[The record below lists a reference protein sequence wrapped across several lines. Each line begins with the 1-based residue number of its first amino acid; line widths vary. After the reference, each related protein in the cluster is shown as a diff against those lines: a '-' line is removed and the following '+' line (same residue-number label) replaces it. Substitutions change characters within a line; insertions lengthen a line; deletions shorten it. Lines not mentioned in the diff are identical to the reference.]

1 MLDVF
6 KVWYYKNA
14 YIHLWIKVASIEFV
28 LDRGFLYLNR
38 KGVIT
43 MRKQYT
49 KEEKAEY
56 FEKLR
61 KEWDRSKE
69 LAASD
74 KVAEALFRET
84 RLKGIS
90 FTGFYFVLKQM
101 KRLRMD
107 GLPHIDCK
115 TFNGWRENGFKV
127 KKNSKSKIQGI
138 TWIGI
143 ERDEGEVE
151 TENEESKYLYPKVY
165 HLFHKSQVE
174 PLK

>member
-1 MLDVF
+1 
-6 KVWYYKNA
+6 
-14 YIHLWIKVASIEFV
+14 
-28 LDRGFLYLNR
+28 
-38 KGVIT
+38 

>member
-1 MLDVF
+1 
-6 KVWYYKNA
+6 
-14 YIHLWIKVASIEFV
+14 
-28 LDRGFLYLNR
+28 
-38 KGVIT
+38 

-56 FEKLR
+56 FKKLR
-61 KEWDRSKE
+61 KEWSKSKE
-69 LAASD
+69 LAAND
-74 KVAEALFRET
+74 KVTEALFREAG
-84 RLKGIS
+84 LKGVS

-101 KRLRMD
+101 EKLKLK
-107 GLPHIDCK
+107 GIPYIDCK

-143 ERDEGEVE
+143 EKDGGEVE
-151 TENEESKYLYPKVY
+151 TENEEPKHLYPKVY